1 MDYLSLLTLQAGQ
14 ADISAVVLNSVNNLE
29 KAVPLLSKHSKI
41 NAFLDNDE
49 AGRQAL
55 KKLQKWNLPVMDIS
69 QRYAEYKDVND
80 YLCGKKTSAISEENN
95 QRSGI

>member
-55 KKLQKWNLPVMDIS
+55 KNCKMEFASHGYFTTI
-69 QRYAEYKDVND
+69 R
-80 YLCGKKTSAISEENN
+80 
-95 QRSGI
+95 

>member
-55 KKLQKWNLPVMDIS
+55 KKNCKNGICQSWIFH
-69 QRYAEYKDVND
+69 ND
-80 YLCGKKTSAISEENN
+80 TLNIRT
-95 QRSGI
+95 